1 MIEMSIPVFIL
12 IIVLI
17 IALVFVSTA
26 AGMAVAYWNV
36 YDDVKWDRRFKDLI
50 SNVDDTDD
58 TED

>member
-12 IIVLI
+12 IIALI
-17 IALVFVSTA
+17 IALVFMSTA
-26 AGMAVAYWNV
+26 AGMGVAYWNI
-36 YDDVKWDRRFKDLI
+36 YDDAKWNRRFKDLI